1 MKVILQQDVANLG
14 KKSAVVEVPNGYALN
29 KLIPS
34 GQAIAATAEN
44 QKKVAATKEKQ
55 AAEYAAARAELQRI
69 QQELDGA
76 PLQIALEANEK
87 GALFQ
92 AVAASHVRDA
102 AQDRGLAVSE
112 SMLILPSAP
121 IKEVGEFEITITAG
135 GDSIE
140 APLVVTAK

>member
-55 AAEYAAARAELQRI
+55 AAEHAAARAELQRI

-92 AVAASHVRDA
+92 AVAASHLRHA
-102 AQDRGLAVSE
+102 AQDRGLTVSE
-112 SMLILPSAP
+112 SMLTLPSAP

-140 APLVVTAK
+140 VPLIVTAK